1 MLFKW
6 PPQVEETVYNERM
19 KRIHQLINAG
29 LTHQHYQSASLLVA
43 LDGQPLIHQAYGK
56 AQLDSVFDLASLTKP
71 LATTAVMM
79 QLTAEGRLSPDT
91 PLTRLLPELK
101 WPGAKDLRIWHL
113 LSHAAGLAAWRPYY
127 QELTSRPARG
137 RRQAMRRMVAATPP
151 EAHAPAP
158 MCYSDLGFILLDW
171 ALERCAGTRLDR
183 LAHNKIFRPLGLT
196 HTFFIDLDRAA
207 PLVHHGHSL
216 IVPTERCPWRKRRLR
231 GEVHD
236 DNCWAMGGVSGH
248 AGLFS
253 TAHDIH
259 LLTRS
264 LVAAYQGAPSLFSSR
279 VVRRFF
285 NHPPL
290 PDSTRV
296 LGWDTPTAERSSAG
310 RLFGPHTVGHLGFTG
325 TSLWVDLER
334 SLWIIFLTNR
344 VYYGREPNPMP
355 ALRPRLHDAIMSYC
369 DRPPAR
375 AARGR

>member
-1 MLFKW
+1 
-6 PPQVEETVYNERM
+6 M

-29 LTHQHYQSASLLVA
+29 LTQQHYQSASLLVA
-43 LDGQPLIHQAYGK
+43 QGGQPLIHQAYGK

-91 PLTRLLPELK
+91 PLIRLLPELK
-101 WPGAKDLRIWHL
+101 WPGARDLRIWHL
-113 LSHAAGLAAWRPYY
+113 LCHAAGLTAWRPYY
-127 QELTSRPARG
+127 QELASRPARG

-158 MCYSDLGFILLDW
+158 TCYSDLGFILLDW
-171 ALERCAGTRLDR
+171 ALERCTGTRLDR

-196 HTFFIDLDRAA
+196 HTFFIDLDRAG
-207 PLVHHGHSL
+207 PQVHHGRSL

-264 LVAAYQGAPSLFSSR
+264 LVAAYHGAPSIFSRR

-285 NHPPL
+285 NHSPL
-290 PDSTRV
+290 PGSSRV

-355 ALRPRLHDAIMSYC
+355 ALRPRLHDAIMNTC